1 MLGEHP
7 HLTQTHWAER
17 YGPLMHL
24 WLGSINTMVASS
36 PTMAK
41 EFLKTQDHVFQ
52 YHPSSFAFKIL
63 KAWEWYLVLLCNTSE
78 IYAWMSFSHLK
89 KKIIPT
95 YENKRDSRDN
105 QEIIDI
111 SQYWYGA
118 FIISD
123 YIPYLKWVAKLQGID
138 TSLQALQNE
147 LSNFIAQI
155 MDEHK
160 TSPST
165 QNWNIGDV
173 PKDFVDVL
181 FATPQED
188 GFENLTWW
196 CNSSFYHGECK
207 IVVLKTMVIFIIVK
221 TLMFKGICIK
231 LHGF

>member
-1 MLGEHP
+1 
-7 HLTQTHWAER
+7 
-17 YGPLMHL
+17 
-24 WLGSINTMVASS
+24 
-36 PTMAK
+36 
-41 EFLKTQDHVFQ
+41 
-52 YHPSSFAFKIL
+52 
-63 KAWEWYLVLLCNTSE
+63 
-78 IYAWMSFSHLK
+78 MSFSHFK

-165 QNWNIGDV
+165 QN
-173 PKDFVDVL
+173 
-181 FATPQED
+181 
-188 GFENLTWW
+188 
-196 CNSSFYHGECK
+196 
-207 IVVLKTMVIFIIVK
+207 
-221 TLMFKGICIK
+221 
-231 LHGF
+231 